1 METANKPQQLELRP
15 DNILVISKQNARTFH
30 AQVKDRIKEDG
41 YGLFEYVETIKFFEK
56 LAKVISGDSSS
67 KNPEDKAGDNEFRDM
82 IREEIKKYNGTYT
95 TPRGVKFEM
104 AETGTKYNFSECGDL
119 ELPELEAQAAEL
131 ATKIKKRQEFLKS
144 LPASG
149 VDVITSDGEAIKL
162 YPPSKTS
169 TSSYKATLAK

>member
-1 METANKPQQLELRP
+1 METVNQPQQVELRP

-30 AQVKDRIKEDG
+30 AHVKERIKENG

-67 KNPEDKAGDNEFRDM
+67 KNPDEKSGDTEFKDM

-104 AETGTKYNFSECGDL
+104 AETGTKYDFSKCGDS
-119 ELPELEAQAAEL
+119 ELPVLEVQAAEINAL
-131 ATKIKKRQEFLKS
+131 IKKRQEFLKT

-149 VDVITSDGEAIKL
+149 IDIITSDGEAIKI